1 MNFGLLNKKRVIPIF
16 FPWGEFE
23 DSSSKEHFERVFFIK
38 LEKRNGNRLENEH
51 VFSFSE
57 KDLPFLNSFNFVQI
71 FKKKCFVRL
80 SPLSMMKRNHLLYP
94 DKESKMLIQN
104 ITAR

>member
-38 LEKRNGNRLENEH
+38 LEKRNGNRLENVH

-57 KDLPFLNSFNFVQI
+57 KDLPFLNYIYIQKKMFCPSVTSKHDEKKPFVI
-71 FKKKCFVRL
+71 SR
-80 SPLSMMKRNHLLYP
+80 
-94 DKESKMLIQN
+94 
-104 ITAR
+104 